1 MTKIHF
7 SISRRLKRYIA
18 EMMLIITSVLLA
30 FILNELRNNYNEQ
43 KKLITSLEFIEEEIT
58 QNHIYI
64 DEIITVHKKI
74 ITLID
79 SLLIHEK
86 YDDMY
91 SPEYGFSHYNIY
103 KSSYFNQLLSNDAWN
118 IANNNMIFD
127 KMSIRDV
134 VSLSRAYEQQM
145 IVMKTVWEIGD
156 FLQSDVV
163 FDKKRTLTNSKILR
177 HRFNSLL
184 GLEIRLSKNYKAATK
199 TLSKLIE

>member
-1 MTKIHF
+1 
-7 SISRRLKRYIA
+7 
-18 EMMLIITSVLLA
+18 MMLIITSVLLA

-43 KKLITSLEFIEEEIT
+43 KKLITSLEFIEEEIA

-64 DEIITVHKKI
+64 DEIISIHKKI
-74 ITLID
+74 ITRID

-91 SPEYGFSHYNIY
+91 SPEYGFTHYNIY
-103 KSSYFNQLLSNDAWN
+103 KGSYFNQLLSNDAWN

-127 KMSIRDV
+127 KISIRDV

-163 FDKKRTLTNSKILR
+163 FDKKRTLTNSKLLR

-199 TLSKLIE
+199 TLSKLID